1 METSPDFDE
10 SSHHPPT
17 KKVRRRK
24 AVTKKEREHLVKE
37 VHNLPLTPITTYC
50 LDVTRSK
57 LVSHANKSVKEFTL
71 SFEPWNVFFIVGF
84 LKNAFA
90 NLYER
95 CAKKKD
101 KFIAFQFQWHQ
112 YCSILL
118 VKDTTD
124 LAKLNLD
131 SEDSTTITR
140 VETRQQWVSFYQ
152 VRKFEHEVAKI
163 FTLIFSM
170 EVYNKLLSHSKSS

>member
-1 METSPDFDE
+1 M
-10 SSHHPPT
+10 
-17 KKVRRRK
+17 
-24 AVTKKEREHLVKE
+24 KE
-37 VHNLPLTPITTYC
+37 VRNLLLTPIITYC
-50 LDVTRSK
+50 LDVTHSK
-57 LVSHANKSVKEFTL
+57 LVSHANNLVKEFAL
-71 SFEPWNVFFIVGF
+71 SFEPWDIFFIVGF
-84 LKNAFA
+84 LKSVFA

-95 CAKKKD
+95 CAKNQD

-140 VETRQQWVSFYQ
+140 VESRQQWVSFYQ
-152 VRKFEHEVAKI
+152 ARKFGHEVAKI
-163 FTLIFSM
+163 FTLVFSM
-170 EVYNKLLSHSKSS
+170 EVYNKLLSHSHIFTESDSV